1 VPGTPPSRAPY
12 VAAAVV
18 ALVLVAVVVAVVL
31 LVTGGDDPDGTDRA
45 TGRDPAASS
54 SAPAPSASASASTA
68 PAYTCWDG
76 TAVAELARCSAPSGE
91 AGLRWVFPGL
101 ADARCGKASAGGPGV
116 TTRVLCV
123 YRLADGSRAQVGLF
137 AWESVAQGQ
146 AFYDGQGLQRD
157 PADGSAGGADLVTWS
172 ATEGG
177 RAKLATMYAAA
188 PYSATVTYP
197 AGGSLTAE
205 DRAALSPRAV
215 GEVTGV
221 PTQ

>member
-12 VAAAVV
+12 VVGAVV

-31 LVTGGDDPDGTDRA
+31 LVTGVDDDEQS
-45 TGRDPAASS
+45 PAREPAGST
-54 SAPAPSASASASTA
+54 SAPASASASPSAAAT
-68 PAYTCWDG
+68 YTCWDG
-76 TAVAELARCSAPSGE
+76 TAVADLAQCSAPSGE

-137 AWESVAQGQ
+137 AWASVAEGQ

-157 PADGSAGGADLVTWS
+157 AADGTASAEVVTWI
-172 ATEGG
+172 ATEGS
-177 RAKLATMYAAA
+177 RAKLATMYADA
-188 PYSATVTYP
+188 PFSATVTYP
-197 AGGSLTAE
+197 AAGALSEE
-205 DRAALSPRAV
+205 DRAALSPRPV
-215 GEVTGV
+215 GELTGV
-221 PTQ
+221 ATQ

>member
-1 VPGTPPSRAPY
+1 MPGTPTRRPPY
-12 VAAAVV
+12 VVGAVV

-31 LVTGGDDPDGTDRA
+31 LVTGGDDPEQGTARE
-45 TGRDPAASS
+45 PVASS
-54 SAPAPSASASASTA
+54 SAPAEASESASAA
-68 PAYTCWDG
+68 PAYSCWDG
-76 TAVAELARCSAPSGE
+76 SAATDLAQCSAPSGE

-137 AWESVAQGQ
+137 AWASVADGQ

-157 PADGSAGGADLVTWS
+157 ATTTADVVTWG

-197 AGGSLTAE
+197 AAGALSAE
-205 DRAALSPRAV
+205 DRAALSPRPV

-221 PTQ
+221 ATQ